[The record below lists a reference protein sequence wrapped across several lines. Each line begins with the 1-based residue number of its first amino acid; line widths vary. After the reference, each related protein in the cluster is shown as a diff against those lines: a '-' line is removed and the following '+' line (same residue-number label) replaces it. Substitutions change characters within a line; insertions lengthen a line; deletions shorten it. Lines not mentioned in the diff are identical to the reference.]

1 MEIIWDK
8 MKIEISIKCI
18 ILDRD
23 LQFLFRQGFCK
34 CYLAGSQP
42 VYCISYDFE
51 CNNYN
56 LSTKFASFS

>member
-23 LQFLFRQGFCK
+23 LQFLFRQGFVN
-34 CYLAGSQP
+34 S
-42 VYCISYDFE
+42 I
-51 CNNYN
+51 
-56 LSTKFASFS
+56 